1 MDKLINKIG
10 VDKIMHFLVG
20 AFIAFTINTLAILQE
35 GCAGDWMN
43 VAMCTCGVICAA
55 IIAFWK
61 EAIIDGKW
69 NWWDFIATILGA
81 CTTYIFVA
89 LGTFLYIA
97 SN

>member
-43 VAMCTCGVICAA
+43 VAICTCGVICAA
-55 IIAFWK
+55 IVAF
-61 EAIIDGKW
+61 GKKP
-69 NWWDFIATILGA
+69 L
-81 CTTYIFVA
+81 
-89 LGTFLYIA
+89 
-97 SN
+97 